1 MTELQR
7 LLEEAN
13 SPNSSRER
21 KVALNKLKVLK
32 AVFNHEMLSVGDLSK
47 EVGLSFPTVNG
58 LVTDLQ
64 QKQVLISRDKGESIG
79 GRKPLLYKINNEFFN
94 VLCVELERFSVRLVV
109 LDNNNNEVYPVRTYP
124 QGVSEDTSQ
133 LEALVQVI
141 HQYMESVGAK
151 LDDISAI
158 GLDMPGLVDSAMGTN
173 HTFFVEDDF
182 NLRDYLSEKLG
193 KYVAIINDVKAA
205 ALSELTYGAAR
216 NKQNVLVILMDW
228 GIGLG
233 IIVDGKVYMGNNGF
247 SGEMGHMVFEEDGEL
262 CYCGKR
268 GCLETIASG
277 VYLVNQARTD
287 IADGMPTLLKNL
299 ADIDHLQ
306 PQDIIKVATQ
316 GDQYAIDLISSLG
329 RNLGKAM
336 SLLIQILNPESI
348 VLSGKFAQAGPLIT
362 IPIQQSLN
370 TYTMNA
376 IGKNCEVEV
385 SSLGVNGYPKGLV
398 RFTFDKYFE
407 DKVFATNKLNEHK

>member
-1 MTELQR
+1 TLQT
-7 LLEEAN
+7 LLEEAKR
-13 SPNSSRER
+13 PKSSRER
-21 KVALNKLKVLK
+21 KAARNKLKVLK
-32 AVFNHEMLSVGDLSK
+32 AVFKQEMLSVGELSK
-47 EVGLSFPTVNG
+47 AIGLSFPTVHA
-58 LVTDLQ
+58 LVADLQ
-64 QKQVLISRDKGESIG
+64 ERNVLISRDKGESIG
-79 GRKPLLYKINNEFFN
+79 GRKPLLYRINKAFFK
-94 VLCVELERFSVRLVV
+94 VLCVEIERFSVRLVV
-109 LDNNNNEVYPVRTYP
+109 LDNSNDEIYPSRHYAHEL
-124 QGVSEDTSQ
+124 SEDSSGVQ
-133 LEALVQVI
+133 RLVEII
-141 HQYMESVGAK
+141 HEYLKEVGAQ
-151 LDDISAI
+151 LADVSAV
-158 GLDMPGLVDSAMGTN
+158 GLDMPGLVDSASGTN
-173 HTFFVEDDF
+173 HTFFVDEGF
-182 NLRDYLSEKLG
+182 NLRDYLSKELG

-205 ALSELTYGAAR
+205 ALSELVYGAAH
-216 NKQNVLVILMDW
+216 NQKNVLVILMDW

-233 IIVDGKVYMGNNGF
+233 IIADGQVYMGNNGF

-277 VYLVNQARTD
+277 IYLVNQARAD
-287 IADGMPTLLKNL
+287 IEAGIPTLLKNL
-299 ADIDHLQ
+299 PNIQDLQ

-348 VLSGKFAQAGPLIT
+348 VLSGKFAQAGALIT

-370 TYTMNA
+370 TYTMNS

-407 DKVFATNKLNEHK
+407 DRVFCEE

>member
-1 MTELQR
+1 M
-7 LLEEAN
+7 
-13 SPNSSRER
+13 
-21 KVALNKLKVLK
+21 
-32 AVFNHEMLSVGDLSK
+32 
-47 EVGLSFPTVNG
+47 
-58 LVTDLQ
+58 
-64 QKQVLISRDKGESIG
+64 
-79 GRKPLLYKINNEFFN
+79 YKINKAFFN

-109 LDNNNNEVYPVRTYP
+109 LDNSNNEIHPSRRYAQVL
-124 QGVSEDTSQ
+124 SEDSTGVD
-133 LEALVQVI
+133 LLVDVI
-141 HQYMESVGAK
+141 HRYMADVGAK
-151 LDDISAI
+151 WEDISAV
-158 GLDMPGLVDSAMGTN
+158 GLDMPGLVDSALGTN
-173 HTFFVEDDF
+173 HTFYVAEGF
-182 NLRDYLSEKLG
+182 NLRDYLREKLG
-193 KYVAIINDVKAA
+193 TYVAIINDVKAA
-205 ALSELTYGAAR
+205 ALSELAYGAAH

-233 IIVDGKVYMGNNGF
+233 IIVDGKVYMGSNGF

-277 VYLVNQARTD
+277 VYLVNQARAD
-287 IADGMPTLLKNL
+287 IAAGMPTLLKNL
-299 ADIDHLQ
+299 PNINDLQ

-329 RNLGKAM
+329 KNLGKAM

-370 TYTMNA
+370 TYTMNS

-407 DKVFATNKLNEHK
+407 DKVFMKNKLNEHK

>member
-1 MTELQR
+1 MTTLQT
-7 LLEEAN
+7 LLEEAKR
-13 SPNSSRER
+13 PKSSRER
-21 KVALNKLKVLK
+21 KAARNKLKVLK
-32 AVFNHEMLSVGDLSK
+32 AVFKQEMLSVGELSK
-47 EVGLSFPTVNG
+47 AIGLSFPTVHA
-58 LVTDLQ
+58 LVADLQ
-64 QKQVLISRDKGESIG
+64 ERNVLISRDKGESIG
-79 GRKPLLYKINNEFFN
+79 GRKPLLYRINKAFFK
-94 VLCVELERFSVRLVV
+94 VLCVEIERFSVRLVV
-109 LDNNNNEVYPVRTYP
+109 LDNSNDEIYPSRHYAHEL
-124 QGVSEDTSQ
+124 SEDSSGVQ
-133 LEALVQVI
+133 RLVEII
-141 HQYMESVGAK
+141 HEYLKEVGAQ
-151 LDDISAI
+151 LADVSAV
-158 GLDMPGLVDSAMGTN
+158 GLDMPGLVDSASGTN
-173 HTFFVEDDF
+173 HTFFVDEGF
-182 NLRDYLSEKLG
+182 NLRDYLSKELG

-205 ALSELTYGAAR
+205 ALSELVYGAAH
-216 NKQNVLVILMDW
+216 NKKNVLVILMDW

-233 IIVDGKVYMGNNGF
+233 IIADGQVYMGNNGF

-277 VYLVNQARTD
+277 IYLVNQARAD
-287 IADGMPTLLKNL
+287 IEAGIPTLLKNL
-299 ADIDHLQ
+299 PNIQDLQ

-316 GDQYAIDLISSLG
+316 GDQYAIDLISYLG

-348 VLSGKFAQAGPLIT
+348 VLSGKFAQAGALIT

-370 TYTMNA
+370 TYTMNS

-407 DKVFATNKLNEHK
+407 DRVFCEE

>member
-1 MTELQR
+1 MTTLQT
-7 LLEEAN
+7 LLEEAKR
-13 SPNSSRER
+13 PKSSRER
-21 KVALNKLKVLK
+21 KAARNKLKVLK
-32 AVFNHEMLSVGDLSK
+32 AVFKQEMLSVGELSK
-47 EVGLSFPTVNG
+47 AIGLSFPTVHA
-58 LVTDLQ
+58 LVADLQ
-64 QKQVLISRDKGESIG
+64 ERNVLISRDKGESIG
-79 GRKPLLYKINNEFFN
+79 GRKPLLYRINKAFFK
-94 VLCVELERFSVRLVV
+94 VLCVEIERFSVRLVV
-109 LDNNNNEVYPVRTYP
+109 LDNSNDEIYPSRHYAHEL
-124 QGVSEDTSQ
+124 SEDSSGVQ
-133 LEALVQVI
+133 RLVEII
-141 HQYMESVGAK
+141 HEYLKEVGAQ
-151 LDDISAI
+151 LANVSAV
-158 GLDMPGLVDSAMGTN
+158 GLDMPGLVDSASGTN
-173 HTFFVEDDF
+173 HTFFVDEGF
-182 NLRDYLSEKLG
+182 NLRDYLSKELG

-205 ALSELTYGAAR
+205 ALSELVYGAAH
-216 NKQNVLVILMDW
+216 NKKNVLVILMDW

-233 IIVDGKVYMGNNGF
+233 IIADGQVYMGNNGF

-277 VYLVNQARTD
+277 IYLVNQARAD
-287 IADGMPTLLKNL
+287 IEAGIPTLLKNL
-299 ADIDHLQ
+299 PNIQDLQ

-348 VLSGKFAQAGPLIT
+348 VLSGKFAQAGALIT

-370 TYTMNA
+370 TYTMNS

-407 DKVFATNKLNEHK
+407 DRVFCEE

>member
-1 MTELQR
+1 MTTLQT
-7 LLEEAN
+7 LLEEAKR
-13 SPNSSRER
+13 PKSSRER
-21 KVALNKLKVLK
+21 KAARNKLKVLK
-32 AVFNHEMLSVGDLSK
+32 AVFKQEMLSVGELSK
-47 EVGLSFPTVNG
+47 AIGLSFPTVHA
-58 LVTDLQ
+58 LVADLQ
-64 QKQVLISRDKGESIG
+64 ERNVLISRDKGESIG
-79 GRKPLLYKINNEFFN
+79 GRKPLLYRINKAFFK
-94 VLCVELERFSVRLVV
+94 VLCVEIERFSVRLVV
-109 LDNNNNEVYPVRTYP
+109 LDNSNDEIYPSRHYAHEL
-124 QGVSEDTSQ
+124 SEDSSGVQ
-133 LEALVQVI
+133 RLVEII
-141 HQYMESVGAK
+141 HEYLKEVGAQ
-151 LDDISAI
+151 LADVSAV
-158 GLDMPGLVDSAMGTN
+158 GLDMPGLVDSASGTN
-173 HTFFVEDDF
+173 HTFFVDEGF
-182 NLRDYLSEKLG
+182 NLRDYLSKELG

-205 ALSELTYGAAR
+205 ALSELVYGAAH
-216 NKQNVLVILMDW
+216 NKKNVLVILMDW

-233 IIVDGKVYMGNNGF
+233 IIADGQVYMGNNGF

-277 VYLVNQARTD
+277 IYLVNQARAD
-287 IADGMPTLLKNL
+287 IEAGIPTLLKNL
-299 ADIDHLQ
+299 PNIQDLQ

-348 VLSGKFAQAGPLIT
+348 VLSGKFAQAGALIT

-370 TYTMNA
+370 TYTMNS

-407 DKVFATNKLNEHK
+407 DRVFCEE